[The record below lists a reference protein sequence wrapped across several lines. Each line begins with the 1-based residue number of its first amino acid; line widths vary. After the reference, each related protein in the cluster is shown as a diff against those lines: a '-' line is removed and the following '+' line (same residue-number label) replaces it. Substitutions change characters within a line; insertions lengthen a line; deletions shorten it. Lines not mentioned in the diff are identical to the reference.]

1 MRSKMHE
8 VKTKSNKKLW
18 FVGTI
23 CIFSAFFCWV
33 KTPQSHAIMAIIYI
47 SPVTIIWIPITI
59 IWIPVVTII
68 WIPITIIWIPIT
80 IIWIQILGK
89 SHAPHVLTP
98 MDLFSVLIGGS
109 YNFWVLLFGWHHTS
123 SQMRR
128 SVSLLERSLISV
140 VIIYLTTS
148 GNGHTGPT
156 YKIKTPHPTQAS
168 FSVVLVH
175 KYRLRDNNS
184 LIIVE

>member
-18 FVGTI
+18 FVGII

-33 KTPQSHAIMAIIYI
+33 KIPRSHAIMAIIYI
-47 SPVTIIWIPITI
+47 MPITI
-59 IWIPVVTII
+59 IC
-68 WIPITIIWIPIT
+68 IPIT

-168 FSVVLVH
+168 FSVVLAH
-175 KYRLRDNNS
+175 KYRLRNDNS
-184 LIIVE
+184 LIILE

>member
-1 MRSKMHE
+1 M
-8 VKTKSNKKLW
+8 KTKIDKKLW

-33 KTPQSHAIMAIIYI
+33 KIPRSHAIMAIIDII
-47 SPVTIIWIPITI
+47 S
-59 IWIPVVTII
+59 
-68 WIPITIIWIPIT
+68 ITIIWIPIT
-80 IIWIQILGK
+80 IIWILITIIWIQSSRQITCSSCAHTRDLFSGLGLF
-89 SHAPHVLTP
+89 SGSG
-98 MDLFSVLIGGS
+98 LFSVLLGGN

-156 YKIKTPHPTQAS
+156 YKIKTPHPTHPS

-184 LIIVE
+184 LIIPE

>member
-33 KTPQSHAIMAIIYI
+33 KIPQSHAIM
-47 SPVTIIWIPITI
+47 TIIDI
-59 IWIPVVTII
+59 IS
-68 WIPITIIWIPIT
+68 ITIIWIPIT

-156 YKIKTPHPTQAS
+156 YKIKTPHPT
-168 FSVVLVH
+168 
-175 KYRLRDNNS
+175 KRLPFQ
-184 LIIVE
+184 LF

>member
-1 MRSKMHE
+1 MRSKTHE
-8 VKTKSNKKLW
+8 VKTKINKKLW

-33 KTPQSHAIMAIIYI
+33 KIPQSHAIMAIIYI

-109 YNFWVLLFGWHHTS
+109 CNFWVLLFRWHHTS

-175 KYRLRDNNS
+175 EYRLRDNYS
-184 LIIVE
+184 LIILE